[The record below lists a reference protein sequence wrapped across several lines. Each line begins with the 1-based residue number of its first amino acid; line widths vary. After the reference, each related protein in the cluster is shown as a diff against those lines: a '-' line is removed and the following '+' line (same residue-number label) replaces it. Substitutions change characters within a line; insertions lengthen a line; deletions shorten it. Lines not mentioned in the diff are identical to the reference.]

1 MEALIKKSHRQNI
14 ITTYSVP
21 MTEEMRQQLAEVRD
35 VEGID
40 VNEHFRQFAKE
51 LLAKVRES
59 QGMTDHHAPS
69 AS

>member
-1 MEALIKKSHRQNI
+1 MDALIKKSHRQNI

-21 MTEEMRQQLAEVRD
+21 MTEEMRQQLSEVRD

-51 LLAKVRES
+51 LLSKVRE
-59 QGMTDHHAPS
+59 MTRNHDQSPS